1 MNDITVTCPLCGN
14 KFVIQSGMRE
24 CFCTSCGAKLL
35 TGALVKEPAE
45 VPDHEEPVK
54 EEAPAH
60 DAPAH
65 EAPAH
70 EAHEEKEEHHSVDGI
85 NAPELTEEEIAEEL
99 ERKAKYKAELK
110 HTVKRIDEL
119 RARRSVFSSQKDV
132 ARVIVSVGAVSVAAA
147 AAVLLI
153 FRGSDGGVT
162 LLSGLIGGALGLV
175 GVVMVIVG
183 SARMGDLKKQRARLE
198 ESIQEHKQKRD
209 VLIGRLN
216 RINKR
221 LHIHHDEHEHE
232 HNDEADEHVS
242 RRHRRK

>member
-1 MNDITVTCPLCGN
+1 MNDITVTCPLCG
-14 KFVIQSGMRE
+14 KQFVIQSGMRE
-24 CFCTSCGAKLL
+24 CFCTSCGAKLI
-35 TGALVKEPAE
+35 TDALVKEPVE
-45 VPDHEEPVK
+45 VPDHGEPVK
-54 EEAPAH
+54 EDAPAH
-60 DAPAH
+60 D
-65 EAPAH
+65 APAH
-70 EAHEEKEEHHSVDGI
+70 EAHEEKEEHHSVEGI

-132 ARVIVSVGAVSVAAA
+132 ARVLISVGAVSVAAA

-198 ESIQEHKQKRD
+198 ESIREHKQKRD

>member
-14 KFVIQSGMRE
+14 QFVIQNSMRE

-35 TGALVKEPAE
+35 TAALVKEPAE
-45 VPDHEEPVK
+45 VSVREEPAEAEAPREDERHDTPVA
-54 EEAPAH
+54 EAPA
-60 DAPAH
+60 AS
-65 EAPAH
+65 
-70 EAHEEKEEHHSVDGI
+70 EKHSSVEGI

-119 RARRSVFSSQKDV
+119 RARRSVFSSQKDT
-132 ARVIVSVGAVSVAAA
+132 ARVIISVGAVSIAAA

-175 GVVMVIVG
+175 GAAMVILG
-183 SARMGDLKKQRARLE
+183 SARMGDIKKQRARLE

-221 LHIHHDEHEHE
+221 LHIQHDEHEHE
-232 HNDEADEHVS
+232 HNDKADEHTG
-242 RRHRRK
+242 RRHRHK